1 MRHDIN
7 LVYLATAIVLIPAGL
22 VTGGKA
28 GMLML
33 SIGVIGITFYALR
46 FSGLLNIDISRCI
59 QRFLTLKETDK
70 LDNISRF
77 TLLFYT
83 VILFTTLFYYRIH
96 LLIDQIVFLLAVGFL
111 ITGRLKRAGAF
122 LYDWLP
128 FVILLFAYDAM
139 RGIADDLG
147 GRIHYM
153 ELIGAERAIFGGI
166 PTIWLQ
172 QEFFVPGTVAWYD
185 LVAAMI
191 YSFHLLLPVLFAYFI
206 WIQDRQLF
214 RKFRDSFLLLSYAA
228 LITFLL
234 YPAAPPWLANDNGY
248 LQPVHKVLFEMDHV
262 YSMVTIHTIYFLVNA
277 NPVAAIPSLH
287 VGFPWLMFL
296 FAMKYWGRKGIV
308 TILLP
313 FGIGLSAVY
322 LGEHY
327 VIDLIIGVAYATA
340 AFLLIERLY
349 ERNLITKQK

>member
-1 MRHDIN
+1 MRRDIN
-7 LVYLATAIVLIPAGL
+7 FLYLATALVLIPAGL
-22 VTGGKA
+22 ITGGKA
-28 GMLML
+28 GVLML

-46 FSGLLNIDISRCI
+46 FTGLLNIDIFHRI
-59 QRFLTLKETDK
+59 QRFLTFEETDR

-77 TLLFYT
+77 TILLYT

-96 LLIDQIVFLLAVGFL
+96 LLIDQIVFLLVIGFL
-111 ITGRLKRAGAF
+111 VTGRLKRAGAF
-122 LYDWLP
+122 LYDWIP

-139 RGIADDLG
+139 RGIADDIG
-147 GRIHYM
+147 GRIHYL
-153 ELIGAERAIFGGI
+153 ELIEAEKAIFGGI

-172 QEFFVPGTVAWYD
+172 QEFFVLGAVAWYD
-185 LVAAMI
+185 IVAAMT
-191 YSFHLLLPVLFAYFI
+191 YSFHLFLPVMFAYFI

-214 RKFRDSFLLLSYAA
+214 RKFRDSFILLSYAA

-234 YPAAPPWLANDNGY
+234 YPSAPPWLANDTGY

-262 YSMVTIHTIYFLVNA
+262 YSMVTIQTIYLLVNA

-296 FAMKYWGRKGIV
+296 FAMKYWGRRGIV

-340 AFLLIERLY
+340 AFLFIEKLY
-349 ERNLITKQK
+349 EGNLITKQQ